1 MWLITK
7 LEKFRVLS
15 VAINGFKKIEIL
27 SDLQSVGVK

>member
-15 VAINGFKKIEIL
+15 VAINGFKKIEVL
-27 SDLQSVGVK
+27 SDFFNREKR